1 MGVFHS
7 QEPWIRQDFGGAE
20 GEGVKF
26 VVSEVQY
33 LLKHAIWRIPEA
45 FFRTF
50 LRYTGF
56 RLGLLEKWIP
66 LRFKEMLA
74 MNKSFFKE

>member
-26 VVSEVQY
+26 VVSEVKY

-45 FFRTF
+45 FFGHHYVILAF
-50 LRYTGF
+50 AWVCWKNGF
-56 RLGLLEKWIP
+56 R
-66 LRFKEMLA
+66 
-74 MNKSFFKE
+74 